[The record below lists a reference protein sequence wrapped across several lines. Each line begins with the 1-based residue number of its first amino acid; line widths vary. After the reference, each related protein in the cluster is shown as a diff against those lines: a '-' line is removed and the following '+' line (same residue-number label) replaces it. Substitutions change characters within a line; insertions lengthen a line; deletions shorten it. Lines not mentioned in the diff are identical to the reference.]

1 MVLDDA
7 LEERILAILRR
18 NRARWRSYSEE
29 AMRAGNR
36 KQAIV
41 PEGAAIL
48 EPIGTAP
55 GLLVAAGDGAGPL
68 VVVLPGPPGE
78 LRPMWE
84 TAAGTE
90 PLRALLAGAGTFEQ
104 RMLRLYGVPESEIA
118 LSLPAIEDDGLPL
131 ERLEIT
137 TCLRRGE
144 IEIATV
150 FAPEAEPDYDAFAA
164 GIAARHGDT
173 LFSADGSTIDEQ
185 VAALLTGRTIAVAE
199 SCTGGLMA
207 ARLTDRAGSSAYV
220 LGGVVV
226 YSNAAKTALAGVPEA
241 LIEHHGAVSPEV
253 AAALADGAI
262 ARFGAGLGI
271 GITGIAGPGGGS
283 PDKPVGTVCV
293 SVAAAA
299 GSGGPH
305 RAAAGGPRHGPR
317 ADDDRRAAPAAA
329 AARAAV
335 SLRLFVALDLPA
347 PARAALVAFRDAA
360 ADPAV
365 WRPVP
370 DASLHVTL
378 AFLGHRPEEHVGA
391 VAAVLQ
397 GLEDRPAP
405 PVALGDSAPA
415 SAAPCAGA
423 DRRAHRCGRGAGAPA
438 GGRGRRAGGRRAARA
453 RDAPLPPA
461 RDGGAAALGSW
472 SPRTVDAVPE
482 PVACAAGPVVLYRS
496 HLGRGGAVYE
506 PLAVRALG

>member
-1 MVLDDA
+1 MTVRAGIVVTGTEVLSGIVTDRNGPWLSERLRERGVQTAQIVIVGDRPGDVRAALDFLAREGVDLIVTSGGLGPTADDLTAEVVGAFAGRPMVLDAA

-41 PEGAAIL
+41 PDGAAIL

-55 GLLVAAGDGAGPL
+55 GLLVPPAGGGGPL

-84 TAAGTE
+84 VAAGTE

-118 LSLPAIEDDGLPL
+118 LSLSALEDEGVPL

-150 FAPEAEPDYDAFAA
+150 FAPDAEPDYDAFAA

-185 VAALLTGRTIAVAE
+185 VAALLAGRTIAVAE

-207 ARLTDRAGSSAYV
+207 GRLTDRAGSSAYV

-226 YSNAAKTALAGVPEA
+226 YSNEAKTSLAGVPAA
-241 LIEHHGAVSPEV
+241 LIERHGAVSPEV
-253 AAALADGAI
+253 AAALANGATE
-262 ARFGAGLGI
+262 RFGAGLGI

-283 PDKPVGTVCV
+283 PEKPVGTVCI
-293 SVAAAA
+293 SVAAA
-299 GSGGPH
+299 GGERRDRTVLLPGD
-305 RAAAGGPRHGPR
+305 RAMVRERTTTVALHLLRSLLPRGEPAAL
-317 ADDDRRAAPAAA
+317 RRA
-329 AARAAV
+329 R
-335 SLRLFVALDLPA
+335 
-347 PARAALVAFRDAA
+347 PAR
-360 ADPAV
+360 
-365 WRPVP
+365 
-370 DASLHVTL
+370 
-378 AFLGHRPEEHVGA
+378 
-391 VAAVLQ
+391 
-397 GLEDRPAP
+397 
-405 PVALGDSAPA
+405 
-415 SAAPCAGA
+415 AGA
-423 DRRAHRCGRGAGAPA
+423 DRA
-438 GGRGRRAGGRRAARA
+438 RRVPR
-453 RDAPLPPA
+453 
-461 RDGGAAALGSW
+461 RDGR
-472 SPRTVDAVPE
+472 P
-482 PVACAAGPVVLYRS
+482 
-496 HLGRGGAVYE
+496 
-506 PLAVRALG
+506 